1 MSNREKMPATASMLD
16 ELRREFGD
24 ARLIYAAESGYE
36 VGTEVQT
43 RTVGTTAGGAEV
55 AEETGRRHIGPVATP
70 ASRRDDPESSHQA
83 EAEHTQTGRRAD
95 QQRQAAEAVR
105 RWPGRTS
112 SELARLS
119 GIDRH
124 ALGRRLPEIE
134 AGEGPGEILR
144 AGERRDPETG
154 RRGVRWW
161 PVELA
166 AGRMA
171 RRIVE
176 RGREQVQEY
185 RQQYGEWVAQQ
196 ARSRAVELWQERKQ
210 GEANDG

>member
-16 ELRREFGD
+16 ELRSEFGTD
-24 ARLIYAAESGYE
+24 TRLIYAAEGDYE
-36 VGTEVQT
+36 VGTEVLT
-43 RTVGTTAGGAEV
+43 CAVGTTAGGAEV
-55 AEETGRRHIGPVATP
+55 TEETGRRHIGPVATP

-119 GIDRH
+119 GMDRH

-134 AGEGPGEILR
+134 AGEGPGQILR

-154 RRGVRWW
+154 RSGVRWW
-161 PVELA
+161 PVEVA
-166 AGRMA
+166 AEHMA

-176 RGREQVQEY
+176 RGREQVAEY
-185 RQQYGEWVAQQ
+185 RQQYGEWVAQR
-196 ARSRAVELWQERKQ
+196 ARERAVEMWKQ
-210 GEANDG
+210 REVA

>member
-1 MSNREKMPATASMLD
+1 MTNRESMPATAEILD
-16 ELRREFGD
+16 EAREAFGD
-24 ARLIYAAESGYE
+24 ARLIYAQEDGME
-36 VGTEVQT
+36 VGTEPQT
-43 RTVGTTAGGAEV
+43 RAVGNTAGGAEV
-55 AEETGRRHIGPVATP
+55 HEETGRRHIGPVATP
-70 ASRRDDPESSHQA
+70 ASRRHDPESSRQA

-154 RRGVRWW
+154 RKGVRWW
-161 PVELA
+161 PVEVA
-166 AGRMA
+166 FERMA

-176 RGREQVQEY
+176 RGREQVEQY
-185 RQQYGEWVAQQ
+185 RQQYGEWVAQR
-196 ARSRAVELWQERKQ
+196 ARNRAVEMWQERKE
-210 GEANDG
+210 GETA